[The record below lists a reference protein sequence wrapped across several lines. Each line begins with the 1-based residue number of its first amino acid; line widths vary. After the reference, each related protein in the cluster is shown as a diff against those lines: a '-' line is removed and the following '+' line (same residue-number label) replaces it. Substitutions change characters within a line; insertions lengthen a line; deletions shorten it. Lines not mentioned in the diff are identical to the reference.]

1 MEYQIVSNFAALIGV
16 SNGPDLVIP
25 LAIAFGIAAILA
37 GSLRLFLVW
46 ATIQFGNGC
55 GADLSVEL
63 YKRTLFQPYSVHISR
78 SSSEII
84 SGITQK
90 VAAITA
96 VLTSISVFFTS
107 LFLFIAIVATLI
119 IVDPILALAAAS
131 SFGFAYVLIAWFSRR
146 RLEKNSSIVAKE
158 QNQVVKIL
166 QEGLGSIRDV
176 LLDGSQNVYVETYD
190 RAVNKVRIGFVQN
203 AFINQFPRY
212 AMESLGLVLI
222 AIFVLVLSRA
232 GNVTE
237 SLSILAF
244 LALGAQRLLPIIQQI
259 YGNWSVVIG
268 NQYALSDILELLS
281 QKIPDYIDS
290 KIIEPLDFN
299 KTIYFKNI
307 SFRYDDKTPWIF
319 ENVNFEIKKRKL
331 NRNNRN
337 NWKR

>member
-1 MEYQIVSNFAALIGV
+1 M
-16 SNGPDLVIP
+16 
-25 LAIAFGIAAILA
+25 
-37 GSLRLFLVW
+37 
-46 ATIQFGNGC
+46 
-55 GADLSVEL
+55 
-63 YKRTLFQPYSVHISR
+63 
-78 SSSEII
+78 
-84 SGITQK
+84 
-90 VAAITA
+90 
-96 VLTSISVFFTS
+96 
-107 LFLFIAIVATLI
+107 ATLI
-119 IVDPILALAAAS
+119 IVDSIPALAAAS

-319 ENVNFEIKKRKL
+319 ENVNFEIKKGSSIGIIGTTGSGKSTIVDILMGLLTPSSGELIIDNIKLIQRKFEL
-331 NRNNRN
+331 LIKVNCSCSSINFSC
-337 NWKR
+337 